1 MQFSK
6 DEVRRLVIES
16 LREMLKQDAMT
27 DIPKIDDGTEPI
39 RDLGRDSPDG
49 VEFACV
55 LSDKLKFHVP
65 DEINPFVDDDGC
77 RARRVGQIVDLI
89 YNLLARPQEAN
100 HA

>member
-6 DEVRRLVIES
+6 DDVRRLVIES

-49 VEFACV
+49 VEIACI
-55 LSDKLKFHVP
+55 LSEKLDFHIPDK
-65 DEINPFVDDDGC
+65 INPFVDDDRC

-89 YNLLARPQEAN
+89 YNLLVQQQEAN